1 MVDEKRDRLIGM
13 FGRIANGYD
22 RMNSILSMG
31 LHHGWRK
38 FAIRECELPKE
49 PRLLDV
55 AVGTCD
61 FAIEAVKSG
70 GIALGVDPCAPML
83 VEGFEKL
90 RRLGLERR
98 IRLVVGQAEA
108 LPVPDNTFDAATIGF
123 ALRNVSDIDKTFSE
137 MARAVKPGGRVVALE
152 ISKPRNPVFRPLFF
166 LYFYHVSPLV
176 AQLFGGEGIA
186 YHYLPNSLRQFRT
199 REELCDSMKRAG
211 LVDVHFHDLSFGM
224 VCVHVGSK
232 PV

>member
-38 FAIRECELPKE
+38 FAIRECELPGE

-70 GIALGVDPCAPML
+70 GSALGVDPCAPML
-83 VEGFEKL
+83 AEGFEKL
-90 RRLGLERR
+90 RRLGLERK

-108 LPVPDNTFDAATIGF
+108 LPVPDDTFDAATIGF

-137 MARAVKPGGRVVALE
+137 MSRAVKPGGKVVALE
-152 ISKPRNPVFRPLFF
+152 ISKPRNALFRPLFF

-176 AQLFGGEGIA
+176 AQLFGGEGVA